1 MKLLDEVKVINNNYE
16 KQRIKMG
23 MIGTIIE
30 ADIRWDSFF
39 VNFQDQKVY
48 DKDFMSK
55 EENIFQLKDDICI
68 GIKIKDLEL
77 VKDNHCDDETI
88 RDSLPEKHKHQWCK
102 VEEGFILNLEG
113 KKKNKIAYDYNS

>member
-1 MKLLDEVKVINNNYE
+1 MKLLDDVRVINDNYQDQGIR
-16 KQRIKMG
+16 KG
-23 MIGTIIE
+23 MVGTIIE
-30 ADIRWDSFF
+30 AEIRWDSFF
-39 VNFQDQKVY
+39 VNFQDQRVY

-68 GIKIKDLEL
+68 GIKIKDLGL

-102 VEEGFILNLEG
+102 VENGYIVNLSG
-113 KKKNKIAYDYNS
+113 KRKNRIAYNYNS